1 MQKSLTSM
9 NIQLSNA
16 ISDIGGVSGQ
26 AIIRAILSGERDARK
41 LAGLRDRRIKASEE
55 EVALS
60 LEGNWQEDQL
70 FELQQAVDEYDF
82 RQKQL
87 AECDRKLQAYLAV
100 LPSRPVPPANSG
112 NAAAPPPVTPGKKKR
127 RAKKIG
133 GGNAPQSFDLAA
145 ELQRVTGVDALR
157 VEGINLMTIQTV
169 VAELGTELGTCWPT
183 EQHFASWLGLSPK
196 RDVSGGKVIRHTRE
210 RSRNRVSGV
219 LRLAATSLL
228 RSESYLG
235 ARYRNLRARLGAPK
249 AIKAM
254 ARYLA
259 CIIYRLFTKGQAWVD
274 RGAEQ
279 FEQNRQVRDLAK
291 LQVQASSRGFRL
303 VSDANPLIA

>member
-1 MQKSLTSM
+1 
-9 NIQLSNA
+9 
-16 ISDIGGVSGQ
+16 
-26 AIIRAILSGERDARK
+26 
-41 LAGLRDRRIKASEE
+41 
-55 EVALS
+55 
-60 LEGNWQEDQL
+60 L

-87 AECDRKLQAYLAV
+87 AECDCKLEAYLAV
-100 LPSRPVPPANSG
+100 LPSRPVPPASSG
-112 NAAAPPPVTPGKKKR
+112 NATPPPVTPGNKKR
-127 RAKKIG
+127 RAKKTG

-169 VAELGTELGTCWPT
+169 VVAELGTELKNAWPT

-210 RSRNRVSGV
+210 RSRNRVSSV

-228 RSESYLG
+228 RSDSYLG
-235 ARYRNLRARLGAPK
+235 ARYRNLRTRLGAPK

-291 LQVQASSRGFRL
+291 LHAQANSRGFRL
-303 VSDANPLIA
+303 VPNAEQLA

>member
-1 MQKSLTSM
+1 
-9 NIQLSNA
+9 
-16 ISDIGGVSGQ
+16 
-26 AIIRAILSGERDARK
+26 
-41 LAGLRDRRIKASEE
+41 
-55 EVALS
+55 
-60 LEGNWQEDQL
+60 L

-82 RQKQL
+82 WQKQII
-87 AECDRKLQAYLAV
+87 ECDRKLKAYLAV
-100 LPSRPVPPANSG
+100 LPSRPVPPVDTG
-112 NAAAPPPVTPGKKKR
+112 DVTPPPVTPGKKKR

-157 VEGINLMTIQTV
+157 VEGVNLMTIQTV
-169 VAELGTELGTCWPT
+169 VAELGTELGQSWPT

-196 RDVSGGKVIRHTRE
+196 RDVSGGKVIRHTHE
-210 RSRNRVSGV
+210 KSRNRVASV

-274 RGAEQ
+274 RGVEQ
-279 FEQNRQVRDLAK
+279 FEQNRQAHDLAK
-291 LQVQASSRGFRL
+291 LQAQASSRGFRL
-303 VSDANPLIA
+303 VPTADQIP